1 MRVDNVSEVNLLC
14 IQKAVD
20 EFNVPYGFG
29 RLPCKIESRFANFK
43 AEQWKNWILIY
54 SIVCFRS
61 VLSQPLYSLW
71 LVFVEACF
79 LLCSHVITSNG
90 IALADELIH
99 KYCCLFQERFGR
111 EEYYP
116 NLHMHCHLKD
126 CFIDF
131 GPAPSFWLFPFE
143 RMNGFLGS
151 FHTNNIS
158 VESQVFRKFV
168 VTQQAYSA
176 VWPKSELTDIVKPL
190 LNQDISEDTTL
201 LGGLYVHI
209 IHPFDIQAILEANNH
224 CKLLPAVKQ
233 KAFNPK
239 DLQQINS
246 CLSSI
251 LREKYKLTFLLHQE
265 SKSVVFNNDR
275 YGCFS
280 SRKKKVYLLLS
291 RTRPIHKKE
300 FNFHVF
306 LVKVV
311 NCTVEL
317 EIELN
322 AATISE
328 LVLCKFIPLQ
338 PSLHR
343 HYYAKPVEVWKLPDT
358 EIQECNNAIFLPI
371 SCILC
376 QCAYSKF
383 INDNSCITVVPCN
396 RLAGII

>member
-1 MRVDNVSEVNLLC
+1 MPRTNTEFYDLTMKHKHANTLQKKREIIKAHGIRYTVLLSLPYYDAVRFCLIDPMHNFHLGSARTFVKLWMRVDNVSEVNLLC

-71 LVFVEACF
+71 LVVFVEACF

-99 KYCCLFQERFGR
+99 KYCCFFQERFGR
-111 EEYYP
+111 EECYP

-126 CFIDF
+126 CLIDF

-143 RMNGFLGS
+143 RMNGFRGS

-209 IHPFDIQAILEANNH
+209 IHPFDIQAILEANKH

-251 LREKYKLTFLLHQE
+251 LREKYKVTFLLHQE

-275 YGCFS
+275 MNVS
-280 SRKKKVYLLLS
+280 HLVKKKVHLLLS
-291 RTRPIHKKE
+291 RRRPIHKKE

-306 LVKVV
+306 
-311 NCTVEL
+311 
-317 EIELN
+317 
-322 AATISE
+322 
-328 LVLCKFIPLQ
+328 
-338 PSLHR
+338 
-343 HYYAKPVEVWKLPDT
+343 
-358 EIQECNNAIFLPI
+358 
-371 SCILC
+371 
-376 QCAYSKF
+376 
-383 INDNSCITVVPCN
+383 
-396 RLAGII
+396 